1 MPVVSDASPLLLLA
15 KIGKLNLL
23 KELYHEIIIPL
34 QVRNE
39 VVENKD
45 KASSLILSEIE
56 NGWIQQ
62 KDVEI
67 SPEIKRLGEKLGLHK
82 GETAALS
89 VAKHLGLKEII
100 ADDKL
105 ARIAARIL
113 GLKAIGCLGVIMK
126 AYETGVITRTE
137 AIDSIQQ
144 MVKAGLWVSP
154 EVLAEVFKFLEER

>member
-67 SPEIKRLGEKLGLHK
+67 SLYFFCDN
-82 GETAALS
+82 T
-89 VAKHLGLKEII
+89 
-100 ADDKL
+100 
-105 ARIAARIL
+105 
-113 GLKAIGCLGVIMK
+113 
-126 AYETGVITRTE
+126 
-137 AIDSIQQ
+137 Q
-144 MVKAGLWVSP
+144 
-154 EVLAEVFKFLEER
+154 

>member
-15 KIGKLNLL
+15 KIGKLSLL
-23 KELYHEIIIPL
+23 KELYQEIIIPL

-45 KASSLILSEIE
+45 KTSSLILSEIK

-62 KDVEI
+62 KNVEI
-67 SPEIKRLGEKLGLHK
+67 SPEIERLGEKLGLHK

-89 VAKHLGLKEII
+89 VAKHLGIKEIL

-113 GLKAIGCLGVIMK
+113 GFRAIGCLGIIMK
-126 AYETGVITRTE
+126 AQEIGIITRTE
-137 AIDSIQQ
+137 AIDSIHKL
-144 MVKAGLWVSP
+144 VKAGLWVSP
-154 EVLAEVFKFLEER
+154 EVLAEVFRSLEER